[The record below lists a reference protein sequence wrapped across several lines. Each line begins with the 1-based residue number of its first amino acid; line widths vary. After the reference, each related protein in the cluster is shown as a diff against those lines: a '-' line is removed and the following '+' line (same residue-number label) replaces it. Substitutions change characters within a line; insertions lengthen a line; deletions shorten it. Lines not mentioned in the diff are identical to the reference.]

1 MKAEILSVGTELL
14 LGDIVN
20 TDAQFLARELA
31 RLGFTVLYH
40 STVGDNEE
48 RLSDLLQTALSRS
61 DLVLTTGGLGPTADD
76 LTKEVCAKVLGIP
89 LVEDAESMR
98 RMEAFFQ
105 ARGQEMPETNRKQA
119 FLPQGCVVFRND
131 HGTAPGCAVEQGGK
145 IVINLPGPP
154 RELKP
159 MFLEQALPYLSRFAG
174 GVIVSHTVRTFGIGE
189 SAMAERAAQF
199 LAQENPTVAPYAK
212 DGEALLRVTA
222 KANSQAEADALCK
235 PTVEALCAL
244 YGKLVYGV
252 DVGSLQQAVVQ
263 MLRGRGLKI
272 GLAESC
278 TAGLIAKRITEIPG
292 SSEVLE
298 CGIVSY
304 SNRIKEEYI
313 GRFMSLCSSY
323 IDKLDGYRRMVY
335 KMVSS
340 GQIGELVKV
349 TRSSKGLEAE
359 LNALYKN
366 FDTAFLHL
374 FPNFV
379 TQFNSLLLEDEQ
391 VVLKRDE
398 LLNTELR
405 IFALIRL
412 GINDSS
418 QIAEFLRYSV
428 NTIYNYRAKVKNKAC
443 VSRDDFENLVR
454 KIH

>member
-20 TDAQFLARELA
+20 TDAQFLARGA
-31 RLGFTVLYH
+31 TRRLGVTVLYH

-98 RMEAFFQ
+98 RMELFQ
-105 ARGQEMPETNRKQA
+105 SAAQEMPETNRKQA

-131 HGTAPGCAVEQGGK
+131 HGTAPGCAVEKGGK

-235 PTVEALCAL
+235 PTVEALCAAL
-244 YGKLVYGV
+244 WQACYGV
-252 DVGSLQQAVVQ
+252 DVGSYSRPLCKCCAGEASNRPGGILHGWADCQADYGDPRL
-263 MLRGRGLKI
+263 LRG
-272 GLAESC
+272 A
-278 TAGLIAKRITEIPG
+278 
-292 SSEVLE
+292 
-298 CGIVSY
+298 
-304 SNRIKEEYI
+304 
-313 GRFMSLCSSY
+313 
-323 IDKLDGYRRMVY
+323 
-335 KMVSS
+335 
-340 GQIGELVKV
+340 
-349 TRSSKGLEAE
+349 
-359 LNALYKN
+359 
-366 FDTAFLHL
+366 
-374 FPNFV
+374 
-379 TQFNSLLLEDEQ
+379 
-391 VVLKRDE
+391 
-398 LLNTELR
+398 
-405 IFALIRL
+405 
-412 GINDSS
+412 
-418 QIAEFLRYSV
+418 
-428 NTIYNYRAKVKNKAC
+428 
-443 VSRDDFENLVR
+443 
-454 KIH
+454 